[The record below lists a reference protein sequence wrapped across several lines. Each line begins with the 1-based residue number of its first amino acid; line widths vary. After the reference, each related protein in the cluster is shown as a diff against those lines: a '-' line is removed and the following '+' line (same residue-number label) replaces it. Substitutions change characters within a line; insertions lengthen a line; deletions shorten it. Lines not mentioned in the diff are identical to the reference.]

1 MKTMRLVVVMFA
13 LAVGMPALSSR
24 GEEPKQAPKKLNDP
38 AAKELN
44 DLMKRKLE
52 NAQKVLEGV
61 AMSDFDKIS
70 THADELIFISKQA
83 EWKVFKSPE
92 YDLYSNEFRRNA
104 ASLVQKAKE
113 KNLDGAALAYV
124 DMTLTCVK
132 CHKHMR
138 ETRRTRLDLPNPAVV
153 AGTEG

>member
-1 MKTMRLVVVMFA
+1 MKTMRFVVVMFA
-13 LAVGMPALSSR
+13 LAVGMPALSSH
-24 GEEPKQAPKKLNDP
+24 GQESKQVPKKVDDP

-61 AMSDFDKIS
+61 VMSDFEKIS

-83 EWKVFKSPE
+83 EWKVFKTPE
-92 YDLYSNEFRRNA
+92 YNLYSNEFRRNA

-124 DMTLTCVK
+124 DLTLTCVK
-132 CHKHMR
+132 CHKHVR
-138 ETRRTRLDLPNPAVV
+138 ETRRTQLELPDPPVFV
-153 AGTEG
+153 GTER

>member
-83 EWKVFKSPE
+83 E
-92 YDLYSNEFRRNA
+92 
-104 ASLVQKAKE
+104 
-113 KNLDGAALAYV
+113 
-124 DMTLTCVK
+124 
-132 CHKHMR
+132 
-138 ETRRTRLDLPNPAVV
+138 
-153 AGTEG
+153 

>member
-1 MKTMRLVVVMFA
+1 
-13 LAVGMPALSSR
+13 
-24 GEEPKQAPKKLNDP
+24 
-38 AAKELN
+38 
-44 DLMKRKLE
+44 
-52 NAQKVLEGV
+52 
-61 AMSDFDKIS
+61 
-70 THADELIFISKQA
+70 
-83 EWKVFKSPE
+83 
-92 YDLYSNEFRRNA
+92 LYSNEFRRNA